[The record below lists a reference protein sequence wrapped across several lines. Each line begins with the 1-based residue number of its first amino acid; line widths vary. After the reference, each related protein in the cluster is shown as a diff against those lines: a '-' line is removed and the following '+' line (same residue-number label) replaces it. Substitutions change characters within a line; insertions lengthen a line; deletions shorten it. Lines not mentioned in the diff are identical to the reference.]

1 MKIALIRRE
10 YITHLDG
17 VNRFIALL
25 AEGLIKLGHEPI
37 IASWCW
43 YGTPREMLP
52 KWFREIHGLD
62 VEIPIYTLKTS
73 PCSGDPWLR
82 IAWDWLT
89 EGSKLLKKEGA
100 DAAVVNGVAPL
111 RFSPKVAV
119 NHGIDTLRV
128 PRLYL
133 HAARLLYRTYDAT
146 ICVSN
151 KLKEEV
157 ERKLGISCAVIPLP
171 LKLETY
177 RPAKPED
184 RDDLVVHIGTRPVKN
199 PQISIE
205 AIKSLRRRGLPI
217 KLVIVGAP
225 TTVPKEDGIEERF
238 GVSEKEKLD
247 LLCRA
252 KALIL
257 PSSYEALPYVVL
269 EAMACG
275 TPPVVSTAVPEEV
288 VINGYNGLRAH
299 RLDPRDYA
307 AALERLLTDQ
317 ELWLKLSRNG
327 REFVKQFNYIEI
339 ANKYINLI
347 MNLYGR

>member
-25 AEGLIKLGHEPI
+25 ADGLIKLGHEPI

-43 YGTPREMLP
+43 YDTQREILP

-62 VEIPIYTLKTS
+62 VEIPIYTLNGS

-100 DAAVVNGVAPL
+100 DAAVINGVAPL

-128 PRLYL
+128 IRLYL

-238 GVSEKEKLD
+238 GVSEKEKLN

-257 PSSYEALPYVVL
+257 PSSYETFSYVAL

-288 VINGYNGLRAH
+288 VINGYNGLRVH
-299 RLDPRDYA
+299 TLDPRDYA

-347 MNLYGR
+347 KNLYGR

>member
-1 MKIALIRRE
+1 
-10 YITHLDG
+10 
-17 VNRFIALL
+17 
-25 AEGLIKLGHEPI
+25 
-37 IASWCW
+37 
-43 YGTPREMLP
+43 MLP

-62 VEIPIYTLKTS
+62 VEIPIYTLKGS

-100 DAAVVNGVAPL
+100 DAAVINGVVPL

-128 PRLYL
+128 TRLYL

-157 ERKLGISCAVIPLP
+157 ERKLRISCAVIPLP

-205 AIKSLRRRGLPI
+205 AIKSLRRPYASSERRGKGPSYRPPGR
-217 KLVIVGAP
+217 GAP
-225 TTVPKEDGIEERF
+225 RRRGGGRAVCRRHAVGSLIA
-238 GVSEKEKLD
+238 VSS
-247 LLCRA
+247 
-252 KALIL
+252 L
-257 PSSYEALPYVVL
+257 PSAPSAGTLLAADIPKAYLVLTVAVSAAVLVSIAALHLAGVFK
-269 EAMACG
+269 AG
-275 TPPVVSTAVPEEV
+275 
-288 VINGYNGLRAH
+288 
-299 RLDPRDYA
+299 DYA
-307 AALERLLTDQ
+307 ALAKAV
-317 ELWLKLSRNG
+317 LKR
-327 REFVKQFNYIEI
+327 
-339 ANKYINLI
+339 
-347 MNLYGR
+347 

>member
-25 AEGLIKLGHEPI
+25 AEGLVKLGHEPI

-43 YGTPREMLP
+43 YGTQREILP

-89 EGSKLLKKEGA
+89 EGSKLLKKEGV
-100 DAAVVNGVAPL
+100 DAAVINGVVPL

-119 NHGIDTLRV
+119 NHGIDTLKV
-128 PRLYL
+128 TRLYL

-157 ERKLGISCAVIPLP
+157 EKKLGISCAVIPLP

-184 RDDLVVHIGTRPVKN
+184 RDDVVVHIGTRPVKN

-238 GVSEKEKLD
+238 SVSEKEKLD

-288 VINGYNGLRAH
+288 VIDGYNGLRVH
-299 RLDPRDYA
+299 GLDPRDYA

-347 MNLYGR
+347 KNLYGR

>member
-25 AEGLIKLGHEPI
+25 ADGLIKLGHEPI

-43 YGTPREMLP
+43 YGIQREILP

-62 VEIPIYTLKTS
+62 VEMPIYTLNGS

-82 IAWDWLT
+82 IAWDWLV
-89 EGSKLLKKEGA
+89 EGSRLLQREGV
-100 DAAVVNGVAPL
+100 DVAVVNGVVPL

-119 NHGIDTLRV
+119 NHGVETLRAT
-128 PRLYL
+128 RLYL
-133 HAARLLYRTYDAT
+133 HVARLLYRTYDET

-151 KLKEEV
+151 KLRGEV
-157 ERKLGISCAVIPLP
+157 RRKIGIDCAVIPLP

-177 RPAKPED
+177 RPARPED
-184 RDDLVVHIGTRPVKN
+184 RDDIVVHVGTRPVKN
-199 PQISIE
+199 PWISME
-205 AIKSLRRRGLPI
+205 TIKVLRRRGLPVR
-217 KLVIVGAP
+217 LVIIGAP
-225 TTVPKEDGIEERF
+225 TALPKEDGVEVRAGSPLEVI
-238 GVSEKEKLD
+238 D

-252 KALIL
+252 RALIL
-257 PSSYEALPYVVL
+257 PSSYEALPYVTL

-275 TPPVVSTAVPEEV
+275 TPPVVSAAVPEEV
-288 VINGYNGLRAH
+288 VIDGYNGLRV
-299 RLDPRDYA
+299 RTLDPRDYA

-317 ELWLKLSRNG
+317 ELWLRLSRNG
-327 REFVKQFNYIEI
+327 REFVKQFNYVEI
-339 ANKYINLI
+339 ASKYIELI
-347 MNLYGR
+347 KSLLER

>member
-1 MKIALIRRE
+1 MRVALIRRE
-10 YITHLDG
+10 YITYLDG

-43 YGTPREMLP
+43 YGTQREILP

-62 VEIPIYTLKTS
+62 VEIPIYTLNGS

-89 EGSKLLKKEGA
+89 EGSKLLEKEGA
-100 DAAVVNGVAPL
+100 DAAVINGVVPL

-128 PRLYL
+128 TRLYL

-157 ERKLGISCAVIPLP
+157 ERKLRISCAVIPLP

-205 AIKSLRRRGLPI
+205 AIKSLRRRG
-217 KLVIVGAP
+217 
-225 TTVPKEDGIEERF
+225 
-238 GVSEKEKLD
+238 S
-247 LLCRA
+247 
-252 KALIL
+252 
-257 PSSYEALPYVVL
+257 
-269 EAMACG
+269 
-275 TPPVVSTAVPEEV
+275 
-288 VINGYNGLRAH
+288 
-299 RLDPRDYA
+299 
-307 AALERLLTDQ
+307 Q
-317 ELWLKLSRNG
+317 LSW
-327 REFVKQFNYIEI
+327 
-339 ANKYINLI
+339 
-347 MNLYGR
+347 